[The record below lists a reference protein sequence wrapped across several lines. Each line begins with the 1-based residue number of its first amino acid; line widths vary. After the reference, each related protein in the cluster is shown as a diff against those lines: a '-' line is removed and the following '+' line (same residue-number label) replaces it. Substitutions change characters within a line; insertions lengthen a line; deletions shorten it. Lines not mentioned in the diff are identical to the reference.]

1 MEPVLV
7 YSLHRSENEIYR
19 TYILNKILNLEQ
31 FVLYIFFLFRYNKI
45 GGAIMKYSIE
55 IGKIVEGALKHDQA
69 KVINYTKQLVS
80 KLEKDDDLRSAIKF
94 QRLLSTQT
102 EFSLTPMNS
111 SSPVA
116 IPVDTESRM
125 DLADIIYPYQN
136 EIEVVL
142 SKQNEEKLDSFILSY
157 QNADK
162 LNSLGIN
169 VSNSLLLYGPP
180 GCGKTKCAYLI
191 AKRLNLPL
199 VVARLDSLISSYLG
213 TTAKNIRSL
222 FDFAQKMPCV
232 LFLDEF
238 DAIAKARD
246 DNNEL
251 GELKRVVNSLLQNID
266 TMSKDSLILAATNH
280 QQLLDPA
287 IWRRFEYKLEIELPD
302 REAIAAL
309 VTLFAN
315 GLYSFSKK
323 EIVEISTLLDGQSG
337 ADIEEI
343 VTKAIRNSVIHNC
356 PFSIAN
362 IYNELFI
369 TKNIVPQNCNDPRE
383 LLQIKAKYLREKDS
397 KVFSLQVIADIL
409 GSSKTTIQKI
419 VKEVQS

>member
-1 MEPVLV
+1 
-7 YSLHRSENEIYR
+7 
-19 TYILNKILNLEQ
+19 
-31 FVLYIFFLFRYNKI
+31 
-45 GGAIMKYSIE
+45 MKYSIE
-55 IGKIVEGALKHDQA
+55 IGKIVEGALKHDQV

-80 KLEKDDDLRSAIKF
+80 KLEKDADVRSAAKF
-94 QRLLSTQT
+94 QHLLSSQM
-102 EFSLTPMNS
+102 ESALTPMNS
-111 SSPVA
+111 SNTVA

-136 EIEVVL
+136 DIKVIL
-142 SKQNEEKLDSFILSY
+142 SKRNKEKLESFVLNY

-191 AKRLNLPL
+191 AKQLNLPL

-222 FDFAQKMPCV
+222 FEFAQKMPCV

-266 TMSKDSLILAATNH
+266 KMSKDSLILAATNH
-280 QQLLDPA
+280 PQLLDPA
-287 IWRRFEYKLEIELPD
+287 IWRRFDYKLEIELPD
-302 REAIAAL
+302 KDAIADL
-309 VTLFAN
+309 VSLFSN
-315 GLYSFSKK
+315 GIYKFTQK
-323 EIVEISTLLDGQSG
+323 EILEISTLLEGQSG
-337 ADIEEI
+337 SDVEEI
-343 VTKAIRNSVIHNC
+343 ITKTIRNSVIHNSS
-356 PFSIAN
+356 FNVSSI
-362 IYNELFI
+362 YEELFI
-369 TKNIVPQNCNDPRE
+369 AKNVVPQNCNDPRE
-383 LLQIKAKYLREKDS
+383 LLKIKAKYLREKDP
-397 KVFSLQVIADIL
+397 KVFSLQTIADIL

-419 VKEVQS
+419 VKEV